1 MRAPSVRNRIS
12 PSLDKKIESVLRAGW
27 FFLALLT
34 ILASAQA
41 MAASVEET
49 LDKLNR
55 LPASERQTAMERE
68 ARKESRVVFYTTF
81 NVADLQDLKRLFEQ
95 RYPFV
100 TLEPF
105 RLGHGR
111 LAEKIRTETLAG
123 KLEADAISIPGLYSD
138 GLRTIGAVAPNRT
151 PLRNQLLDGF
161 TDKDGWFTG
170 LYSTAYVLQYNTKL
184 VKSEELPKNWNEVLQ
199 EKWKGQLAIDQEGYE
214 WFAGLLD
221 TLGEEKGMS
230 FARQLATR
238 EIAVRRGHTL
248 LSQLVAAGE
257 FKIVLEQYDHIA
269 YRAVKAGSP
278 TNYAFMNPILSELPN
293 GIWATKTSPRPYA
306 AALLMD
312 FLLLKETQQFFAQ
325 RGRRM
330 AHREVAY
337 LPNPPA
343 HYRWSVPNPA
353 KWGPRYNDLI
363 KSYREIFLTK

>member
-1 MRAPSVRNRIS
+1 MTIRSI
-12 PSLDKKIESVLRAGW
+12 
-27 FFLALLT
+27 ALLS
-34 ILASAQA
+34 LAFSTLLRSAPG

-55 LPASERQTAMERE
+55 LPASERQATLERE
-68 ARKESRVVFYTTF
+68 ARKEGRVVFYTTF

-95 RYPFV
+95 RYPFI
-100 TLEPF
+100 TLESF

-111 LAEKIRTETLAG
+111 LAEKLKTETLAG
-123 KLEADAISIPGLYSD
+123 KLEADVTSIPGLYSD
-138 GLRTIGAVAPNRT
+138 GLRRSGVVAPNRT
-151 PLRNQLLDGF
+151 PLRGQLFDGF

-170 LYSTAYVLQYNTKL
+170 LYSIGYVLQYNARL
-184 VKSEELPKNWNEVLQ
+184 VRPEELPKDWNDLLDV
-199 EKWKGQLAIDQEGYE
+199 KWKGQLAIDQEGYE
-214 WFAGLLD
+214 WLAGLLD

-269 YRAVKAGSP
+269 YRAVKAGTP
-278 TNYAFMNPILSELPN
+278 TNYIFMNPILAEVPN
-293 GIWATKTSPRPYA
+293 VIWVTKPTSRPHA

-312 FLLLKETQQFFAQ
+312 FLLLKETQQFFA
-325 RGRRM
+325 RGGRRM
-330 AHREVAY
+330 AHREAAY
-337 LPNPPA
+337 LPNPPPQ
-343 HYRWSVPNPA
+343 YRWSVPNPA
-353 KWGPRYNDLI
+353 KWGPRYNELI

>member
-1 MRAPSVRNRIS
+1 MRAAIRSIALV
-12 PSLDKKIESVLRAGW
+12 SLSLC
-27 FFLALLT
+27 T
-34 ILASAQA
+34 ILASAQG

-55 LPASERQTAMERE
+55 LPASERQTTMERE
-68 ARKESRVVFYTTF
+68 ARKEGRVLFYTTF

-95 RYPFV
+95 RYPFLR
-100 TLEPF
+100 LESF

-111 LAEKIRTETLAG
+111 LAEKVRTETLTG
-123 KLEADAISIPGLYSD
+123 RLDADAISIPGLYSD
-138 GLRTIGAVAPNRT
+138 GLRSIGAVASNRT

-170 LYSTAYVLQYNTKL
+170 LYGTAYVLQYNTKL
-184 VKSEELPKNWNEVLQ
+184 VTPEELPKNWNDLLDP
-199 EKWKGQLAIDQEGYE
+199 KWKGQLAIDQEGYE

-221 TLGEEKGMS
+221 TMGEEKGTS
-230 FARQLATR
+230 FARQLAAS

-269 YRAVKAGSP
+269 YRAVKAGTP

-293 GIWATKTSPRPYA
+293 AVWVTKSTSRPHA

-312 FLLLKETQQFFAQ
+312 FLLSKETQQFFAQ

-330 AHREVAY
+330 AHREAAY

>member
-1 MRAPSVRNRIS
+1 MTAPSDRKRIGL
-12 PSLDKKIESVLRAGW
+12 SLHRAGW
-27 FFLALLT
+27 FFLALFT
-34 ILASAQA
+34 VLANTAA
-41 MAASVEET
+41 MAASVEEA

-55 LPASERQTAMERE
+55 LPASERQTTMERE
-68 ARKESRVVFYTTF
+68 ARKEGRVVFYTTF

-100 TLEPF
+100 SLEPF

-123 KLEADAISIPGLYSD
+123 KLDADAISIPGLYAD
-138 GLRTIGAVAPNRT
+138 GLRGVGAVAPNRT

-293 GIWATKTSPRPYA
+293 GIWVTKTAPHPYA
-306 AALLMD
+306 ASLMMD
-312 FLLLKETQQFFAQ
+312 FLLSKETQHFFAQ